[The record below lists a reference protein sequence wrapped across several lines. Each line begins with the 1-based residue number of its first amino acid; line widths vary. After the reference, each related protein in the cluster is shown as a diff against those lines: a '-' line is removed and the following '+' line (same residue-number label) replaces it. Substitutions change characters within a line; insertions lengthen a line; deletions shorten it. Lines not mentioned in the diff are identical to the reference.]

1 MGNQGKRVRG
11 IDRARDTA
19 AQEATRVVPDRIARI
34 VQRMKPEPAR
44 AEHALVAERSPAAGV
59 SRPHTAWRALGD
71 WRAVLAGTA
80 VLGAAALLG
89 PLEAG
94 VIGFAVYR
102 VLRPALP
109 AMFTDEEAL
118 AELSGSVLH
127 RVGKRLV
134 MAGSAASLA
143 IHVIEIGGI
152 AYFGYRIIRRWRA
165 KRHRLRG
172 AQR

>member
-1 MGNQGKRVRG
+1 MGTQGKRVRV

-19 AQEATRVVPDRIARI
+19 TQVATRVVPDRISRI
-34 VQRMKPEPAR
+34 VQRMKPGPAR
-44 AEHALVAERSPAAGV
+44 PEHARLAERSLAAGV
-59 SRPHTAWRALGD
+59 SRPHTTRRTLGA

-94 VIGFAVYR
+94 VVGFAVYR
-102 VLRPALP
+102 VLRAPLP
-109 AMFTDEEAL
+109 ATFTDEEAL
-118 AELSGSVLH
+118 AELSESVLH
-127 RVGKRLV
+127 RISKRLV

-152 AYFGYRIIRRWRA
+152 AYFGYRIVTRWRA
-165 KRHRLRG
+165 KRRRLRG

>member
-1 MGNQGKRVRG
+1 MGNQHKRV
-11 IDRARDTA
+11 IERARDTA
-19 AQEATRVVPDRIARI
+19 TQVATRTMPDRISRI
-34 VQRMKPEPAR
+34 VQRMKPEPVSP
-44 AEHALVAERSPAAGV
+44 EHAPVAERWLAASV
-59 SRPHTAWRALGD
+59 NRPHTAWRALGN

-80 VLGAAALLG
+80 VLGAAVLLG

-94 VIGFAVYR
+94 VIGFAAYR
-102 VLRPALP
+102 LLRPPLP

-118 AELSGSVLH
+118 AELSESVLH
-127 RVGKRLV
+127 RIGKRLV

-165 KRHRLRG
+165 KRRRLLG

>member
-1 MGNQGKRVRG
+1 MGTQGKRVRV

-19 AQEATRVVPDRIARI
+19 TQVATRVVSDRISRI
-34 VQRMKPEPAR
+34 VQRMKPEPAGP
-44 AEHALVAERSPAAGV
+44 EHALVAERSLAAGV

-94 VIGFAVYR
+94 VIGFAMYR
-102 VLRPALP
+102 VLRPTLP

-118 AELSGSVLH
+118 AELSESVLH
-127 RVGKRLV
+127 RLGKRLV
-134 MAGSAASLA
+134 TAGSAASLA
-143 IHVIEIGGI
+143 IHVIEIGGVV
-152 AYFGYRIIRRWRA
+152 YFGYRIVRRWRA
-165 KRHRLRG
+165 KRRRLRG
-172 AQR
+172 ARR